1 MNVFFDTNV
10 LLDVL
15 LRREPFSRDAAAVW
29 TLAERR
35 NINGSVSVISFPNIF
50 YILRRLRDRSAAR
63 QAMQILRNIFTP
75 VPFDDQILNQAIDS
89 GFQDLEDA
97 VQYFSAI
104 RIGASFVL
112 SRDPHHFPKRGQL
125 AVVSASEFLSA
136 HRSE

>member
-1 MNVFFDTNV
+1 VNVFFDTNV

-35 NINGSVSVISFPNIF
+35 NINGSVSVISFTNIF

-112 SRDPHHFPKRGQL
+112 SRDPHHFPKRGPVD
-125 AVVSASEFLSA
+125 VVSPSEFLSA
-136 HRSE
+136 HASE